1 MRSLQLTL
9 VWLEGQPAVTSSPW
23 LPLTK
28 AIYYPWLCEEKELKY
43 KVNSVL
49 KSCLLTSALLRKHS
63 WEDLAGSISHPMWV
77 WNHSASPSVQ
87 RLPTTVPL
95 CLFPPLFSSC
105 CFSNTQYTL
114 PLLNLCARCSYTW
127 NSLSFSLHLS
137 TPYPSWRSSWS
148 LTNDCW
154 EDFPIQTNPK
164 WHVFISIPMVTNVW
178 ITHLALAVPLY
189 YCFKLNQ
196 IMDMKIHWKL

>member
-1 MRSLQLTL
+1 MWSHNTLLSQRFILEPDSHCGNSGQRLHSKDGGGMRSLQLSL

-28 AIYYPWLCEEKELKY
+28 AIYYPWLCEGKELKY

-63 WEDLAGSISHPMWV
+63 WEDLAGSISHQMWV

-87 RLPTTVPL
+87 RRPQGWGAA
-95 CLFPPLFSSC
+95 LFPPLFSSC

-114 PLLNLCARCSYTW
+114 SLLNLCPPCSY
-127 NSLSFSLHLS
+127 
-137 TPYPSWRSSWS
+137 
-148 LTNDCW
+148 
-154 EDFPIQTNPK
+154 I
-164 WHVFISIPMVTNVW
+164 
-178 ITHLALAVPLY
+178 
-189 YCFKLNQ
+189 
-196 IMDMKIHWKL
+196 WKLPFLFSPVVYALPLLKVQLKFDKWPLGRFPNSN